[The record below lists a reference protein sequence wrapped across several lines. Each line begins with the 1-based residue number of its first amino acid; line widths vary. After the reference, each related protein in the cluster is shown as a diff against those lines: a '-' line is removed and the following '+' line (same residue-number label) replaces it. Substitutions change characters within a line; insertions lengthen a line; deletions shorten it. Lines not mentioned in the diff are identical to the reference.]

1 MKGLARE
8 EVLELR
14 PVRLAEW
21 TERPGERS
29 AAGED
34 AGDGDGPS
42 TAGEP
47 RVVIERPLP
56 PVRGLRGLV
65 QRVSAL
71 TGVRRVRL
79 DERGSFVWRRIDGER
94 TVAELARELGR
105 AFGAEVEPADERV
118 ALLLRSL
125 DRERF
130 VELRSPSGA
139 PVKLG
144 RI

>member
-1 MKGLARE
+1 MKGLERE

-21 TERPGERS
+21 TDRS
-29 AAGED
+29 GGRSGAGTSD
-34 AGDGDGPS
+34 GAGSSG
-42 TAGEP
+42 AGEP

-56 PVRGLRGLV
+56 PVRGFRGLI

-94 TVAELARELGR
+94 TVAELARDLAGE
-105 AFGAEVEPADERV
+105 FGAEVEPADERV

-130 VELRSPSGA
+130 VELRDPSGA

-144 RI
+144 RV

>member
-1 MKGLARE
+1 MKGLARG

-21 TERPGERS
+21 SEPDPDPGKEPGAEPETGETGERQ
-29 AAGED
+29 
-34 AGDGDGPS
+34 
-42 TAGEP
+42 

-56 PVRGLRGLV
+56 PVRGLRSLV

-79 DERGSFVWRRIDGER
+79 DARGSFVWRRIDGER
-94 TVAELARELGR
+94 TVADLARDLAAE
-105 AFGAEVEPADERV
+105 FGAEVEPADERV

-130 VELRSPSGA
+130 VELRGPAGE

-144 RI
+144 RS

>member
-1 MKGLARE
+1 MKHLARE

-21 TERPGERS
+21 AERS
-29 AAGED
+29 EGREAVAE
-34 AGDGDGPS
+34 DGPEG
-42 TAGEP
+42 GES
-47 RVVIERPLP
+47 RVVVERPLP
-56 PVRGLRGLV
+56 PVRGVRGLV
-65 QRVSAL
+65 QRISAL

-79 DERGSFVWRRIDGER
+79 DERGSFVWRRIDGEL
-94 TVAELARELGR
+94 TVAELARELAR
-105 AFGAEVEPADERV
+105 EFGAEVEPADQRV

-130 VELRSPSGA
+130 VELRDPSGA

-144 RI
+144 RT

>member
-1 MKGLARE
+1 VTGGRKGLGQA
-8 EVLELR
+8 EVLALR

-21 TERPGERS
+21 TEEESASEPGSDAETGERQ
-29 AAGED
+29 
-34 AGDGDGPS
+34 
-42 TAGEP
+42 

-79 DERGSFVWRRIDGER
+79 DERGSFVWRQIDGER
-94 TVAELARELGR
+94 TVAEIARELG
-105 AFGAEVEPADERV
+105 AEFGAEVEPADERV

-130 VELRSPSGA
+130 VELRSPAGD

-144 RI
+144 RS